1 MKKSTSFAAIA
12 AISTACAFGA
22 NGDLAA
28 DVRPNGTNDMTR
40 AILDAVAKA
49 KTRKS
54 VVLAQGDYHFY
65 AESARKMDIYISNH
79 DQDLPRRVQLPLCG
93 VGGRHG
99 LTIRGAGDG
108 AHFIF
113 HGESTG
119 ILVMD
124 SERVVLSN
132 ISLDWAQ
139 SPIGEARIASIE
151 NGGAPKLEWVVRA
164 FDGEGSA
171 RMLWDAQ
178 THAIKP
184 NTGDGFSMSQ
194 AVPGD
199 FISYRSWT
207 RPSPAIC
214 LYRARM
220 TLLDNVV
227 VHSAHGMGLLAQ
239 RSENIAWRG
248 GGVYPRSGCIC
259 STKADATH
267 FSNCRGRISVTGA
280 LFSGMMDDAINVHST
295 CLRIVGKPS
304 ANKIRCRYMH
314 PQAIG
319 FEVFERGEK
328 LRFIKAR
335 TLENGPVCTVESV
348 ERENPTTI
356 VLSLDASGAA
366 ALADYDEGD
375 AVENADWQP
384 SVVFSGNTVKNNRAR
399 AALFTTPGKVVVTG
413 NAFDRVSGSAI
424 LFAGDA
430 ANWYESGA
438 CEDVL
443 ISGNTFKDCLTSKYQ
458 FCTAVIAA
466 APTVQDVAAQKT
478 AYHRNIRV
486 TDNTF
491 SCPGAK
497 LYDGVSVEGLVWEGN
512 RE

>member
-1 MKKSTSFAAIA
+1 MKKTTFLAAMA
-12 AISTACAFGA
+12 AISAACASGA
-22 NGDLAA
+22 DAKRAA
-28 DVRPNGTNDMTR
+28 DVRADGTNDMTR
-40 AILDAVAKA
+40 AVLDAVAKA
-49 KTRKS
+49 APGDTVR
-54 VVLAQGDYHFY
+54 LAEGEYHFY
-65 AESARKMDIYISNH
+65 AASARRMDIYISNH

-93 VGGRHG
+93 THG
-99 LTIRGAGDG
+99 LKIEGLGKGAR
-108 AHFIF
+108 FVF

-124 SERVVLSN
+124 SEHVALAN
-132 ISLDWAQ
+132 ITLDWAE
-139 SPIGEARIASIE
+139 SPIGEAKIAGFGE
-151 NGGAPKLEWVVRA
+151 NGAPKLEWTVRA
-164 FDGEGSA
+164 FDGEGNA
-171 RMLWDAQ
+171 RMLWDAK

-184 NTGDGFSMSQ
+184 GTGDVFSMSQ
-194 AVPGD
+194 AVTGD
-199 FISYRSWT
+199 FISFRTWS

-214 LYRARM
+214 LYRANRV
-220 TLLDNVV
+220 LLKNVS

-239 RSENIAWRG
+239 RSADIAWHG
-248 GGVYPRSGCIC
+248 GGVFPRKGCIC

-267 FSNCRGRISVTGA
+267 FSNCRGIIYVSGA

-295 CLRIVGKPS
+295 CLRIVGKLPEGR
-304 ANKIRCRYMH
+304 IRCRYMH

-319 FEVFERGEK
+319 FEVFKPGER
-328 LRFIKAR
+328 LRFIRAR
-335 TLENGPVCTVESV
+335 TLENGPVSIVKSV
-348 ERENPTTI
+348 EREDAENV
-356 VLSLDASGAA
+356 VLTLDGTGAKV
-366 ALADYDEGD
+366 LAGYSEGD

-384 SVVFSGNTVKNNRAR
+384 SVVFTGNAVKNNRAR
-399 AALFTTPGKVVVTG
+399 AALFTTPGKVVVTD
-413 NAFDRVSGSAI
+413 NTFDHVSGSAI

-443 ISGNTFKDCLTSKYQ
+443 IARNVFKDCLTSQYQ
-458 FCTAVIAA
+458 FCTAVIAV
-466 APTVQDVAAQKT
+466 APTVQDLAAQKT